1 MDDDARAHAH
11 ALHERAIV
19 VNGLVSGAG
28 SMPKVPDY
36 DFRLPGIMRAGGVTA
51 GNLTAS
57 ITDDFE
63 TTLRSLSYLY
73 RHVDADPGVRV
84 ARTADD
90 IRAAKA
96 EGGVAIVIG
105 FQNSDPLEGRIEN
118 LEILHRLGLRIMQLT
133 YQRRTLAAD
142 GRGEP
147 ANAGLSLYGRELVRE
162 MNRLGI
168 LLDLSH
174 TGVQSN
180 LETIELSCAPV
191 AITHSCLQTF
201 TPVAR
206 NATEEEAKLV
216 AERGGVFG
224 MNAIARLVSPHGN
237 AEGATMAQFLD
248 QVDHLVELLGID
260 HVGLGLDIN
269 EGLTP
274 EVFEQRR
281 KTFLKEFPELRMG
294 GDFPFEHYY
303 VFGLDSMARARCI
316 TEGLVERGYGDED
329 VLKILGGNFL
339 RLFDEVWSVAAAAK
353 PERDAA
359 G

>member
-1 MDDDARAHAH
+1 MADDLAARSR

-28 SMPKVPDY
+28 SMPKAPDY
-36 DFRLPGIMRAGGVTA
+36 DFRLPAIMRAGGVTA

-57 ITDDFE
+57 ITDDFP
-63 TTLRSLSYLY
+63 TACRNLSYLLA
-73 RHVDADPGVRV
+73 HVEADAANGTRI

-96 EGGVAIVIG
+96 EGGAAIVVG
-105 FQNSDPLEGRIEN
+105 FQNSDPFEGSFEKLR
-118 LEILHRLGLRIMQLT
+118 ILHRLGLRIVQPT
-133 YQRRTLAAD
+133 YQRRNLAAD

-147 ANAGLSLYGRELVRE
+147 ANAALSLYGRELVAE
-162 MNRLGI
+162 LNRLGI
-168 LLDLSH
+168 LIDLSH
-174 TGVQSN
+174 TGVAST
-180 LETIELSCAPV
+180 LETIELSAAPA

-201 TPVAR
+201 APVAR
-206 NATEEEAKLV
+206 NATEEEAKAV
-216 AERGGVFG
+216 AARGGVFG
-224 MNAIARLVSPHGN
+224 MNAIARLVSPRGN
-237 AEGATMAQFLD
+237 AEGATLDQFLD
-248 QVDHLVELLGID
+248 QIDHLVDLIGVD

-274 EVFEQRR
+274 EIFAERR
-281 KTFLKEFPELRMG
+281 KTFLKEFPELSMG

-303 VFGLDSMARARCI
+303 VFGLTSMASAPKI
-316 TEGLVERGYGDED
+316 TEGLVRRGYADDD

-339 RLFDEVWSVAAAAK
+339 RLFDEVWSVSS
-353 PERDAA
+353 PA